1 MINEIAVEVKLN
13 DEDAKKRAKELDRIL
28 KDLEKNKIKLSAEVD
43 KLPQLQAQL
52 QKLKKERD
60 ELNRQKI
67 KIEADMLDMRLLSAN
82 LDLIKSK
89 IQALQ
94 NEKIRIQTEM
104 KIVDDLNANKLS
116 IEKQIQ
122 ALKEARTQIRDAL
135 DKGTISGDDDIEEAR
150 NKIRSIGIEIEKLSN
165 KKNEINLQIKDVK
178 TLQSRIKEIDAEMK
192 KLNAQK
198 AEIEVKIRDGEKAKK
213 DLDAIDK
220 KAEKIDNKTVDLE
233 AKIEGGEKAK
243 NELNLLEKEAKDLN
257 NEKILLH
264 AKIQDYDKVKSQIA
278 NLKTAMGSLGKDL
291 SSFGKGMRTFL
302 GNNSKNPIGKFA
314 TFLTQGVA
322 YGSMYRLTS
331 NAMNMVSDS
340 FSAGINRFDTI
351 NAGTRTLKALGF
363 EGNTVDKSLETL
375 QNNILG
381 LPTTLDQAIG
391 EVTKISAVT
400 NDLPYAVRAYDAL
413 NNSILAFGGDAE
425 KSKRA
430 INQVSQSLGKGL
442 IDAQTYNSL
451 LDNNM
456 TPALKMVAGMFGYSG
471 EELGKFK
478 SALGEG
484 EISAKQFLDALIKV
498 NEEGVNG
505 EESMKSIAK
514 GNALLSINAGMEV
527 ARGRIAA
534 GLQSAITDINEA
546 LSSLGYGTIPEI
558 LSNIG
563 DFGKEKIISIG
574 TWVKENKDKVA
585 DGLDFIGEKI
595 EWFKNELSELDVKSF
610 GTGLMDVAGGIT
622 SVVIPAFKGLYE
634 VTKGFA
640 TFVGGG
646 DTSKGYGRLLAGY
659 FATSYGL
666 QFFGRGLS
674 GIFSFVDKANK
685 YKKGFGKDGLMGLL
699 GSLFGNGGGNAK
711 DIGNAGQSITSISNA
726 VSGLDRLKN
735 SLGNFDVGGFLNKAS
750 NLALFAGVAADII
763 LFAEAVKQINE
774 KVPAPE
780 EMEQFGLKCMLLA
793 GAATGFSILFG
804 VGSSVINAAGAKE
817 FGAGLLVILG
827 ISADIIAFAE
837 AVKQIDEKVPTDFGG
852 ITAKLGVM
860 GEVFV
865 AFGTVAGLLGTAM
878 WAIGPVAGTIA
889 AVGIGTL
896 IGLAASIVI
905 ITEQFSAIAH
915 NLKKIDTEIPDID
928 SGAFREK
935 VGAMFEC
942 LDVVGSSADEIL
954 GRGIAS
960 LFDASYYADLERMT
974 SDIAKIMNSLK
985 KVSDVD
991 FNGEV
996 VVARMQ
1002 SMKSV
1007 MNEIK
1012 GISMP
1017 TLQITPQTAENLA
1030 NTLQNLSKMATECKK
1045 LNDVDLDFDSAK
1057 ISNAVTRLSIVADA
1071 FKDVT
1076 FPEGKANFQAEDAE
1090 NLLRS
1095 FQALSQVVEPMNK
1108 FAESMNDFQAYDV
1121 RNKVERMSKFIGLI
1135 NEEWI
1140 GYNFRNFVDAK
1151 DVENCATGFTH
1162 FVNLAKQISNFSKE
1176 MEAYNDIQGNT
1187 LLNGIRNF
1195 FKDFNGEGNTEQG
1208 AVYTLIQDFAKQSS
1222 NFSTANTAFTNLKNI
1237 ITHLQDLSAMTVDQ
1251 GKLQALTTQVT
1262 EFFKLFTGDDAIK
1275 IEFDEKAAESIKS
1288 AEDATDN
1295 LYALITDLASISS
1308 TNINWESLGKGDS
1321 GLINQVN
1328 LFLQDIASLNAG
1340 DAKTAISNVQSV
1352 LDQLNQ
1358 MLTTMQGMSD
1368 QFTETGKNWGLA
1380 LWEGFEGVDLKGKML
1395 DYVNTIIQRLNSES
1409 ARFRTIGSNWG
1420 KALDTGFREA
1430 VSNTGGNV
1438 AAKVASGLEGASS
1451 SISAAG
1457 SSLGGAFASAFNT
1470 AAANINVPNA
1480 PGEAAAQGPN
1490 KDGSAGYTVKVKE
1503 HKAKG
1508 GVIGWRPS
1516 GTDTVPAMLTPGE
1529 FVIKKRAVDHTGLR
1543 ILDRINQM
1551 DLKGA
1556 YHAMQARFGESN
1568 SITNN
1573 QYITNNYTTNDNR
1586 KVEINESHSRRSQQ
1600 IRANRFLR
1608 SMR

>member
-67 KIEADMLDMRLLSAN
+67 KIEADMPDMRLLSAN

-104 KIVDDLNANKLS
+104 KIVDDLNANKLN

-220 KAEKIDNKTVDLE
+220 KAEKLDDKTVDLD

-291 SSFGKGMRTFL
+291 SSIGKGMRTFL
-302 GNNSKNPIGKFA
+302 GNNGNNPIGKFA

-322 YGSMYRLTS
+322 YGSMYQLTS

-363 EGNTVDKSLETL
+363 EGNTVDKSLATL
-375 QNNILG
+375 QDNILG

-400 NDLPYAVRAYDAL
+400 NDLPYAVRSYDAL

-505 EESMKSIAK
+505 AESMKSIAK
-514 GNALLSINAGMEV
+514 GNALLSINAGMDV
-527 ARGRIAA
+527 ARARMAA
-534 GLQSAITDINEA
+534 GWQSAIGDINEA

-634 VTKGFA
+634 VTKRFA

-763 LFAEAVKQINE
+763 LFAEAVKQI
-774 KVPAPE
+774 
-780 EMEQFGLKCMLLA
+780 
-793 GAATGFSILFG
+793 
-804 VGSSVINAAGAKE
+804 
-817 FGAGLLVILG
+817 
-827 ISADIIAFAE
+827 
-837 AVKQIDEKVPTDFGG
+837 DEKVPTDFGG
-852 ITAKLGVM
+852 IAAKLGVM

-1430 VSNTGGNV
+1430 VADTGGNV
-1438 AAKVASGLEGASS
+1438 AAKVASGLEGAESTISS
-1451 SISAAG
+1451 AG

-1556 YHAMQARFGESN
+1556 YHAMQARFGESH

-1608 SMR
+1608 GMR

>member
-67 KIEADMLDMRLLSAN
+67 KIEADMPDMRLLSAN

-104 KIVDDLNANKLS
+104 KIVDDLNANKLN

-220 KAEKIDNKTVDLE
+220 KAEKLDDKTVDLD

-302 GNNSKNPIGKFA
+302 GNNGNNPIGKFA

-331 NAMNMVSDS
+331 NAVNMVSDS

-363 EGNTVDKSLETL
+363 EGNTVDKSLATL
-375 QNNILG
+375 QDNILG

-505 EESMKSIAK
+505 AESMKSIAK
-514 GNALLSINAGMEV
+514 GNALLSINAGMDV
-527 ARGRIAA
+527 ARARMAA
-534 GLQSAITDINEA
+534 GWQSAIGDINEA

-763 LFAEAVKQINE
+763 LFAEAVKQI
-774 KVPAPE
+774 
-780 EMEQFGLKCMLLA
+780 
-793 GAATGFSILFG
+793 
-804 VGSSVINAAGAKE
+804 
-817 FGAGLLVILG
+817 
-827 ISADIIAFAE
+827 
-837 AVKQIDEKVPTDFGG
+837 DEKVPTDFGG
-852 ITAKLGVM
+852 IAAKLGVM

-1430 VSNTGGNV
+1430 VADTGGNV
-1438 AAKVASGLEGASS
+1438 AAKVASGLEGAESTISS
-1451 SISAAG
+1451 AG

-1556 YHAMQARFGESN
+1556 YHAMQARFGESH

-1608 SMR
+1608 GMR

>member
-67 KIEADMLDMRLLSAN
+67 KIEADMPDMRLLSAN

-104 KIVDDLNANKLS
+104 KIVDDLNANKLN

-220 KAEKIDNKTVDLE
+220 KAEKLDDKTVDLD

-302 GNNSKNPIGKFA
+302 GNNGNNPIGKFA

-363 EGNTVDKSLETL
+363 EGNTVDKSLATL
-375 QNNILG
+375 QDNILG

-413 NNSILAFGGDAE
+413 NNSILSFGGSAE
-425 KSKRA
+425 MSQRA
-430 INQVSQSLGKGL
+430 INQVSQSLGKGV

-451 LDNNM
+451 INNNM
-456 TPALKMVAGMFGYSG
+456 TPALKKVAEMFGYSG
-471 EELGKFK
+471 EELGNFK

-484 EISAKQFLDALIKV
+484 EISAKQFLDSLIKL
-498 NEEGVNG
+498 NEEGYA
-505 EESMKSIAK
+505 EMESLQSIAK
-514 GNALLSINAGMEV
+514 GNALLSINAGMDV
-527 ARGRIAA
+527 ARARMAA
-534 GLQSAITDINEA
+534 GWQSAIGDINEA

-574 TWVKENKDKVA
+574 TWVKENKDKVG

-595 EWFKNELSELDVKSF
+595 EWLKNELSELDVKSF

-685 YKKGFGKDGLMGLL
+685 YKKGFGRDGLMGLL
-699 GSLFGNGGGNAK
+699 GSLFGNGGGKAT

-750 NLALFAGVAADII
+750 NLLLLAGVAGDII
-763 LFAEAVKQINE
+763 IFAEAMKRVD
-774 KVPAPE
+774 AAMPE
-780 EMEQFGLKCMLLA
+780 DQEGWESLTIKLMGLA
-793 GAATGFSILFG
+793 GIMTGFTAFTG
-804 VGSSVINAAGAKE
+804 VVGAISSMDVVDGKIKEGAASLA
-817 FGAGLLVILG
+817 FVAGDLI
-827 ISADIIAFAE
+827 IIAE
-837 AVKQIDEKVPTDFGG
+837 AMKQIDAKVPDNLEGLPE
-852 ITAKLGVM
+852 KLGYMAIVI
-860 GEVFV
+860 GSFS
-865 AFGTVAGLLGTAM
+865 AVAGALGHFTAVTA
-878 WAIGPVAGTIA
+878 AI
-889 AVGIGTL
+889 L
-896 IGLAASIVI
+896 IGGLALDGIIGEIVLF
-905 ITEQFSAIAH
+905 TEGFSAIAH
-915 NLKKIDTEIPDID
+915 NLDKINQYDTID
-928 SGAFREK
+928 SAAFIEK
-935 VGAMFEC
+935 TEAVKAC
-942 LDVVGSSADEIL
+942 LDAIGSDFWEII
-954 GRGIAS
+954 GRGMGSA
-960 LFDASYYADLERMT
+960 FDASYYADLRNST
-974 SDIAKIMNSLK
+974 DSLVKIMQSFEKIQTINFSGDNVVN
-985 KVSDVD
+985 KVKGVKDT
-991 FNGEV
+991 
-996 VVARMQ
+996 
-1002 SMKSV
+1002 

-1076 FPEGKANFQAEDAE
+1076 FPDGKANFKAEDAE
-1090 NLLRS
+1090 NMLKT

-1108 FAESMNDFQAYDV
+1108 FNESMKDFDGQLTY
-1121 RNKVERMSKFIGLI
+1121 NKVEKLGTLLGKINADYIAYDFKAFPKNEDVTNVLEGIKTFSEISTAISDFSKASESYNTIDGDVLMSKVVNFFETFTDYDLESKI
-1135 NEEWI
+1135 NTFNKQSK
-1140 GYNFRNFVDAK
+1140 NFTSVKTGITNFVAMVDEIGK
-1151 DVENCATGFTH
+1151 LNGKTVDVENIKTVVKG
-1162 FVNLAKQISNFSKE
+1162 
-1176 MEAYNDIQGNT
+1176 MND
-1187 LLNGIRNF
+1187 LFDALNGD
-1195 FKDFNGEGNTEQG
+1195 KGE
-1208 AVYTLIQDFAKQSS
+1208 S
-1222 NFSTANTAFTNLKNI
+1222 
-1237 ITHLQDLSAMTVDQ
+1237 
-1251 GKLQALTTQVT
+1251 
-1262 EFFKLFTGDDAIK
+1262 FKLDNGVIEKINIAKDAMGALK
-1275 IEFDEKAAESIKS
+1275 KMVDSIQS
-1288 AEDATDN
+1288 VSNT
-1295 LYALITDLASISS
+1295 S
-1308 TNINWESLGKGDS
+1308 INWETLGTGDG

-1328 LFLQDIASLNAG
+1328 LFLQDVASLNAG

-1430 VSNTGGNV
+1430 VADTGGNV

-1508 GVIGWRPS
+1508 GIIDWRPS

-1556 YHAMQARFGESN
+1556 YHAMQARFGESH

-1608 SMR
+1608 GMR